1 MLHTFDKSKGLG
13 AANRG
18 RHSDPRVD
26 ELIQKA
32 LATVDSDA
40 RGKLLAEAT
49 KTTASEE
56 IPVLVLKSIFVRY
69 VNSGTK
75 ITPPPTPRRPDN
87 MPPVKP
93 IIK

>member
-1 MLHTFDKSKGLG
+1 MNHIPISNWPNIPKDIYLKEATSVATDSKDNVYIF
-13 AANRG
+13 NRG
-18 RHSDPRVD
+18 
-26 ELIQKA
+26 
-32 LATVDSDA
+32 
-40 RGKLLAEAT
+40 
-49 KTTASEE
+49 E